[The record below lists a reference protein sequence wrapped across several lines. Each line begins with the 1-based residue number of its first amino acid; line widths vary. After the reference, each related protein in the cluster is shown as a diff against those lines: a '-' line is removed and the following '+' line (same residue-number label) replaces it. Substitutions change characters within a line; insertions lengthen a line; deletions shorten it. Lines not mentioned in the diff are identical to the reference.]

1 MVTEIPDLN
10 LFRNDAIKALSI
22 TIDEFFFFKAQA
34 ISSSGIDWELQS
46 ASSKLCDDYAD
57 LFKPELV
64 CLHEVELKI
73 EFKSESIPIFM
84 KSQFVKMT

>member
-10 LFRNDAIKALSI
+10 LLRNNAIKALSI

-46 ASSKLCDDYAD
+46 AISKLCDDYAD

-64 CLHEVELKI
+64 CLQEVELEI